1 MAGGMEHADFARV
14 ESIGVKIINP
24 DKKNE
29 AKLFMLRNVNFH
41 CTNGPKDL

>member
-14 ESIGVKIINP
+14 KSIGVKIINP
-24 DKKNE
+24 DKENE

-41 CTNGPKDL
+41 YEWV